1 MNRLSFLGLAFVAA
15 TSFADDGILGTKGD
29 TTSAFQPA
37 QSGGGNWIQMILAL
51 VIVLGAMK
59 FVLPKLMSPKLLAK
73 LGGKFSTGL
82 NSEIKIEE
90 SASFPGGNLHLV
102 TIRGRSLLLGTT
114 ASSITTLA
122 DLGMKPENN
131 PGDAF
136 MDILDRAVVNDTY
149 IPEPTPTNLTM
160 LDDSGDVERGSE
172 DSAFESDL
180 VENTEATMALRRL
193 SRLMK

>member
-1 MNRLSFLGLAFVAA
+1 
-15 TSFADDGILGTKGD
+15 
-29 TTSAFQPA
+29 
-37 QSGGGNWIQMILAL
+37 MILAL

-160 LDDSGDVERGSE
+160 LDDSGEVERGSE

>member
-29 TTSAFQPA
+29 TTSAFQPT

-82 NSEIKIEE
+82 NSEIQIEE

-160 LDDSGDVERGSE
+160 LDDSGEVERGSE
-172 DSAFESDL
+172 DSTLESDL
-180 VENTEATMALRRL
+180 IENTEATMALRRL

>member
-29 TTSAFQPA
+29 TTSAFQPT

-136 MDILDRAVVNDTY
+136 TDILDRAVVNDTY

-172 DSAFESDL
+172 DSALESDL
-180 VENTEATMALRRL
+180 IENTEATMALRRL